1 MVYRGTLQELG
12 DSEKI
17 RGEGVIAT
25 GNMGIYRERRVK
37 HRLEGWRNY
46 SYIKLSDEKIRNVAV
61 PPMWD
66 DLLREAVGHDVQFSI
81 GGKTSNPGKLHP
93 MMAMRTPEE
102 GLVKPPRSDIAKHT
116 ASSVIRAGCMS
127 LILGFF
133 VWLASWLIIGR
144 IIGAL
149 IGSSDTGALIG
160 FGVGLLS
167 IPVIFIAY
175 MKGLTGRRGQI
186 NALG

>member
-1 MVYRGTLQELG
+1 
-12 DSEKI
+12 
-17 RGEGVIAT
+17 
-25 GNMGIYRERRVK
+25 
-37 HRLEGWRNY
+37 
-46 SYIKLSDEKIRNVAV
+46 VAV
-61 PPMWD
+61 HPEWT

-81 GGKTSNPGKLHP
+81 GGKISNPGKLHP
-93 MMAMRTPEE
+93 MMAMRTPEA
-102 GLVKPPRSDIAKHT
+102 GLVRPRRSDTAKGT
-116 ASSVIRAGCMS
+116 ASSVIRGGCMS

-133 VWLASWLIIGR
+133 VWLASWLIHGR

-160 FGVGLLS
+160 FAIGLLS

-175 MKGLTGRRGQI
+175 MKGLALRRSQI